1 MKTKTIRSML
11 CKALEKAE
19 KGELPAD
26 EAKSIIGL
34 ANQIQSSLA
43 TEVKVQTMKLRMGA
57 HVDVFGEL
65 NVAE

>member
-1 MKTKTIRSML
+1 MKTKDIRKML
-11 CKALEKAE
+11 CNALTKAE
-19 KGELPAD
+19 KGELPMD

-57 HVDVFGEL
+57 QADALGDL